1 MDQLLTCSEMY
12 EADRR
17 TIAAGTSGLAL
28 MARAGQGVAAEIC
41 AGFEP
46 RLTVVLCGPGQNGGD
61 GFVIAQEL
69 QNRGWPVKLALLG
82 QMGQLCAQAAHYAA
96 AWTGPVLPM
105 DTDVLSGAELVV
117 DAVFGAGLSRP
128 LQGEVF
134 DLVTALQDSSVPVVA
149 VDIPSGVCGDTGQ
162 VLGVGVQADLT
173 VTFAR
178 AKPGHYLYPGRGHC
192 GALKVIDIGIT
203 DQIIT
208 AVAGTIRLNRPSLW
222 RSRFVLP
229 QPEHHKYSRGHAL
242 MLAGDRMTGAGRL
255 AARAARRAGAGLF
268 SLCADRSVLPVYM
281 SDLPGMIVHER
292 GDFAALLGDTRHNA
306 LLLGPGLAVGEAA
319 RKAVLGALKMR
330 RATVLD
336 ADALTSFA
344 DDPSTLFF
352 AVHEQ
357 TVLTPHQGEFDRVFG
372 RSDASKLAR
381 VQDAAYRAGAVIVL
395 KGADTIIAAP
405 DGRIAINAN
414 APPYLATA
422 GSGDV
427 LAGLITG
434 LLAQK
439 MPVFEAAAAAVWM
452 HGAAAARF
460 GPGLIAEDLPEQI
473 PDLLRELYGETA

>member
-17 TIAAGTSGLAL
+17 SHAAGISGFVL

-41 AGFEP
+41 ARFEP

-61 GFVIAQEL
+61 GFVIAKAL
-69 QNRGWPVKLALLG
+69 QDQGWPVKLALFG
-82 QMGQLCAQAAHYAA
+82 QVCQLKDEAAHYAA
-96 AWTGPVLPM
+96 KWRDPILPM
-105 DTDVLSGAELVV
+105 DVDVLSGAQLVV
-117 DAVFGAGLSRP
+117 DAVLGAGLARP
-128 LQGEVF
+128 LKGMIADV
-134 DLVTALQDSSVPVVA
+134 VTALQDRSIPVVA
-149 VDIPSGVCGDTGQ
+149 VDMPSGVCGDTGQ

-178 AKPGHYLYPGRGHC
+178 AKPGHYLYPGRGYC
-192 GALKVIDIGIT
+192 GRLKVIDIGIT
-203 DQIIT
+203 EPII
-208 AVAGTIRLNRPSLW
+208 AAAAGTIRLNQPSLW
-222 RSRFVLP
+222 RDAFILP
-229 QPEHHKYSRGHAL
+229 KPEDHKYRRGHAL
-242 MLAGDRMTGAGRL
+242 ILAGDQMTGAARL
-255 AARAARRAGAGLF
+255 AARAARRVGSGLLT
-268 SLCADRSVLPVYM
+268 LCADRSVLPIYM
-281 SDLPGMIVHER
+281 SDSPGIIVRER
-292 GDFAALLGDTRHNA
+292 EDFTALLADSRHTA
-306 LLLGPGLAVGEAA
+306 ILLGPGLGVGEAT
-319 RKAVLGALKMR
+319 RKAVLGTLKMR

-352 AVHEQ
+352 AAHEQ

-372 RSDASKLAR
+372 VSDAAKLAR
-381 VQDAAYRAGAVIVL
+381 VKDAAYRASAVIVL

-405 DGRIAINAN
+405 NGQVAINAN

-439 MPVFEAAAAAVWM
+439 MPVFEAAAAAVWLQ
-452 HGAAAARF
+452 GAAAARF

-473 PDLLRELYGETA
+473 PDLLSDIILQ